1 MQAVILAGGFGTRL
15 AHVVPDVP
23 KPMAP
28 IKEKPFLAYQIELLR
43 NNGFDNFI
51 LLTGYLS
58 EVIEKYFTDTP
69 DVKCIKE
76 TTALGTGGAV
86 LNAYPQ
92 LEDEFCVINGDTFF
106 DIDFSVLY
114 EFAKDKNA
122 VLALRYSQ
130 DIARYGLVNTNSNFK
145 IESFTEKGNLPANFI
160 DGYINGGIYYFKKQT
175 LAPLYQKF
183 ERNNVS
189 MENDIFPLLINAG
202 NLYGLPCGGGFIDIG
217 IPDDYY
223 RAQTYIPNI
232 LSQRKIP
239 AVFVDKDGTLIEN
252 TGYPHGTEITVI
264 ASTLKLLKKYYNDGY
279 LLIMITN
286 QAGIAKGK
294 FSFDEM
300 QQNID
305 SIKKHYARN
314 GISFADVQ
322 YCPYHSEGTIPEYR
336 FVSKARKPEAGM
348 ILRACENCRID
359 LKKSVM
365 IGDNPSVDNINLP
378 YLKTVIIG
386 EHNV

>member
-314 GISFADVQ
+314 GISLLMCSIAHITQ
-322 YCPYHSEGTIPEYR
+322 KELSP
-336 FVSKARKPEAGM
+336 
-348 ILRACENCRID
+348 N
-359 LKKSVM
+359 
-365 IGDNPSVDNINLP
+365 IGLFQRQESP
-378 YLKTVIIG
+378 KQ
-386 EHNV
+386 E

>member
-58 EVIEKYFTDTP
+58 EVIEKYFADTP

-106 DIDFSVLY
+106 DIDFSILY

-264 ASTLKLLKKYYNDGY
+264 ASTLELLKKYYNDGY

-322 YCPYHSEGTIPEYR
+322 YCPYHSEGTIPEYQ

-378 YLKTVIIG
+378 YLKTIIIG
-386 EHNV
+386 EQNV

>member
-92 LEDEFCVINGDTFF
+92 LENEFCVINGDTFF

>member
-58 EVIEKYFTDTP
+58 KVIEKYFTDTP